1 VKPIHHQLDLGA
13 VVSRERQAQQTSA
26 LVGIQQCLQVSHHGG
41 LSVERLSKRR
51 NTFNKAEGEAA
62 IRSFE
67 ITQIKFI
74 STISILSDDSEMLRA
89 SNRGK

>member
-1 VKPIHHQLDLGA
+1 MEVYQL
-13 VVSRERQAQQTSA
+13 SA
-26 LVGIQQCLQVSHHGG
+26 SLKGEIL
-41 LSVERLSKRR
+41 
-51 NTFNKAEGEAA
+51 FNKAEGEAA

-74 STISILSDDSEMLRA
+74 STISMLSDGSEMLRA